1 MPTSPAVQPSLSGG
15 GAGDGVA
22 AQLTAFKFHVLKAKI
37 TKSALQYREQ
47 RRPFV
52 LSQLSGL
59 SSFPTYYT
67 AIQKGK
73 ILRAICAG
81 PVL

>member
-1 MPTSPAVQPSLSGG
+1 MYGLI
-15 GAGDGVA
+15 
-22 AQLTAFKFHVLKAKI
+22 LNK
-37 TKSALQYREQ
+37 EQ

-52 LSQLSGL
+52 LRSVSQISCVLHHQL
-59 SSFPTYYT
+59 N
-67 AIQKGK
+67 GK